1 MFELIQFSSFGD
13 FVEMGGYAFNVW
25 SVYALFLLFFFINL
39 YFPILKRKQ
48 IMREQKRRL
57 LVNREKVSTA
67 SKLSNNERDKKDHLF
82 CKHIYI
88 FLNY

>member
-39 YFPILKRKQ
+39 YFPMLKRKQ
-48 IMREQKRRL
+48 IMREKKRRL
-57 LVNREKVSTA
+57 LVNREKVSIG
-67 SKLSNNERDKKDHLF
+67 SKLSNNEMDKNDS
-82 CKHIYI
+82 
-88 FLNY
+88 

>member
-1 MFELIQFSSFGD
+1 MFESIQFSSFGD

-57 LVNREKVSTA
+57 LVNREKVSID
-67 SKLSNNERDKKDHLF
+67 SKLSNNEIDKNDS
-82 CKHIYI
+82 
-88 FLNY
+88 

>member
-1 MFELIQFSSFGD
+1 MFESIQFSSFGD

-25 SVYALFLLFFFINL
+25 SVYALFLLFFFIYL

-57 LVNREKVSTA
+57 LVNREKVSID
-67 SKLSNNERDKKDHLF
+67 SKLSNNEMDKNDS
-82 CKHIYI
+82 
-88 FLNY
+88 

>member
-1 MFELIQFSSFGD
+1 MFESIQFSSFGD

-48 IMREQKRRL
+48 IMREQKHRL
-57 LVNREKVSTA
+57 LVNREKVSID
-67 SKLSNNERDKKDHLF
+67 SKLSNNEMDKNDS
-82 CKHIYI
+82 
-88 FLNY
+88 

>member
-1 MFELIQFSSFGD
+1 MFESIQFSSFGD

-57 LVNREKVSTA
+57 LVNREKVSTG
-67 SKLSNNERDKKDHLF
+67 SKLSNNEIDKNDS
-82 CKHIYI
+82 
-88 FLNY
+88 

>member
-1 MFELIQFSSFGD
+1 MFESIQFSSFGD

-57 LVNREKVSTA
+57 LVNREKVA
-67 SKLSNNERDKKDHLF
+67 IGSKLSINEMDKNDS
-82 CKHIYI
+82 
-88 FLNY
+88 